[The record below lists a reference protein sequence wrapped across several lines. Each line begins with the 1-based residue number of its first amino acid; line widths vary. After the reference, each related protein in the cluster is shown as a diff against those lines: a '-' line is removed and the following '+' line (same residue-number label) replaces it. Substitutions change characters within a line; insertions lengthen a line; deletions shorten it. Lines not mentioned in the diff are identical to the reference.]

1 MRRQL
6 AGRRVLVALLAV
18 FASALMTSNAAAQG
32 PATKVLVFHGTPD
45 ATVNAG
51 VAAIQALGTAND
63 FAVTTSQ
70 SAGDFTAANLDQYR
84 AIVFLG
90 NAGNALS
97 AAQESALQGFINNGG
112 GFVGIGGAAEGEP
125 GSAFYGSLIGAR
137 PTPASPTATTQKVV
151 EVGDRV
157 HPATSS
163 LPLEWTRDDVWYEWQ
178 SRPTGQ
184 VHTLA
189 RYRAPNA
196 PAGAR

>member
-137 PTPASPTATTQKVV
+137 PTPASPTDVLP
-151 EVGDRV
+151 GRV
-157 HPATSS
+157 DSS
-163 LPLEWTRDDVWYEWQ
+163 GRWD
-178 SRPTGQ
+178 
-184 VHTLA
+184 
-189 RYRAPNA
+189 
-196 PAGAR
+196 